1 MNMYPESL
9 EDLIEGFKI
18 LPGIGEKTAERLAF
32 YILNIDEERASFF
45 SESIINAKKNL
56 HKCPICS
63 NITDKEKCNICSSLT
78 RDNKIL
84 CIVEDPRNIFVFEK
98 TGSFKGFYH
107 VLDNLISP
115 LEGINP
121 EDIGIEKLVK
131 RIENSSFSEII
142 IAVKP
147 TIEGETTS
155 LYIKK
160 ILEGLNVKVTRIA
173 SGIPLGADIEYID
186 SLTLERALIDRK
198 EIE

>member
-1 MNMYPESL
+1 MYPESL
-9 EDLIEGFKI
+9 QDLIESFKL
-18 LPGIGEKTAERLAF
+18 LPGVGEKTAERLSF
-32 YILNIDEERASFF
+32 HILNMDEEQSSFI
-45 SESIINAKKNL
+45 SSSILNAKKNL

-63 NITDKEKCNICSSLT
+63 NITDQEQCNICSSEN
-78 RDNKIL
+78 RDNKTL
-84 CIVEDPRNIFVFEK
+84 CIVEDSRNIFVFER
-98 TGSFKGFYH
+98 TASYRGLYH
-107 VLDNLISP
+107 VIDNLISP

-121 EDIGIEKLVK
+121 EDIGIEKLIK
-131 RIENSSFSEII
+131 RIESSNFNEII

-160 ILEGLNVKVTRIA
+160 ILEGLNIKVTRIA

>member
-1 MNMYPESL
+1 MYPDSIKKIV
-9 EDLIEGFKI
+9 DSFKM

-32 YILNIDEERASFF
+32 YLLNMDEENVNFLSN
-45 SESIINAKKNL
+45 SIVDAKRKL

-63 NITDKEKCNICSSLT
+63 NITDKEKCNICSSSE

-84 CIVEDPRNIFVFEK
+84 CIVEDTRNIFLFEK
-98 TGSFKGFYH
+98 TGSFNGFYH

-115 LEGINP
+115 LDGINP

-160 ILEGLNVKVTRIA
+160 ILEGLNIKVTRIA